1 LYTVDEIMTTNV
13 VTLQPE
19 EPVFKGM
26 ALMAEMH
33 IRHLPIVDKDHHL
46 LGILSHRDI
55 LRADVSSL
63 NSGGQKFRSSVET
76 SPISTIMSEKVCAA
90 SPKDSLRSV
99 GRILLQEKFGCVP
112 IIDEGVLVG
121 IITDTDYVT
130 VAINLIEELED
141 FEDAA

>member
-1 LYTVDEIMTTNV
+1 
-13 VTLQPE
+13 
-19 EPVFKGM
+19 
-26 ALMAEMH
+26 
-33 IRHLPIVDKDHHL
+33 
-46 LGILSHRDI
+46 
-55 LRADVSSL
+55 
-63 NSGGQKFRSSVET
+63 
-76 SPISTIMSEKVCAA
+76 MSEKVCAA